1 MRFLFQITV
10 NTCFLFSGIRAF
22 VHPGLLVTETDIA
35 RIKTKLS
42 AQLDPWQASWDKLT
56 SIKYSQSNY
65 VHNAV
70 AVVSRDGAAANGDK
84 LWHDTAAAFN
94 LALRWKIEGNAT
106 YAEAASSIL
115 GSWGKTLTSFAGNDD
130 QYLMAGLQGYQLI
143 NAAELLRDY
152 TPFESSGNAQAFID
166 MFTSTFLHAN
176 MFFLNHQA
184 PSEHNHQHFHA
195 NWELCNL
202 ASAMAFGVY
211 TENATIYDFAIQYFK
226 NGTGNGAINNA
237 ITNLVEE
244 PGTGTLMGQ
253 PQEAGRDQGHTG
265 LDFQLLGVVAQQ
277 AWNQGEDLYGYNN
290 SRILQGCVLS
300 HSSSSQKP
308 SRLTTMISA
317 EYFARY
323 NLGNEVPFEPW
334 TNSIVSFTDVSA
346 KSRGAYRPT
355 WELLYAHYAQI
366 KGVDAPWTAL
376 YRNYTVTSFKGF
388 EGGAGSYG
396 EGSGHYDGLG
406 WGSLLHRL
414 DEDDVASASRP
425 PASNNS
431 SSSVVPLVPSS
442 SSVVATFTTSVL
454 PASYVASPTAT
465 SVGGA
470 SYCT

>member
-166 MFTSTFLHAN
+166 MFTSTFLYAN

-277 AWNQGEDLYGYNN
+277 AWNQGEDLYGYND
-290 SRILQGCVLS
+290 SRILQGYVLIIPFR
-300 HSSSSQKP
+300 K
-308 SRLTTMISA
+308 
-317 EYFARY
+317 
-323 NLGNEVPFEPW
+323 NL
-334 TNSIVSFTDVSA
+334 
-346 KSRGAYRPT
+346 
-355 WELLYAHYAQI
+355 
-366 KGVDAPWTAL
+366 
-376 YRNYTVTSFKGF
+376 
-388 EGGAGSYG
+388 
-396 EGSGHYDGLG
+396 
-406 WGSLLHRL
+406 L
-414 DEDDVASASRP
+414 D
-425 PASNNS
+425 
-431 SSSVVPLVPSS
+431 
-442 SSVVATFTTSVL
+442 
-454 PASYVASPTAT
+454 
-465 SVGGA
+465 
-470 SYCT
+470 